1 MEDEMKDVKKI
12 ARQQYLKYFSVWFIG
27 ILVLAGVA
35 IASAIFLKKPKD
47 GAERKND
54 KAPEERVYDYAGIL
68 DDEEEDKLRDY
79 IAEKEEKYQADFV
92 IVTLYEP
99 VVGEEAYEYGH
110 HSKGWLK
117 EDDLNDWEAAMMDI
131 ADYFWDE
138 NKYGYNKGFEGDG
151 SILVDNRYPEK
162 DARGESQRGEWL
174 STSGKVEDALGY
186 YDVERVLYAVDDYY
200 ETDPYKAYKSYI
212 DKVCYYLDK
221 GEGKMQFG
229 TGYYIGGFF
238 VITLICIF
246 YCTGHLK
253 ENKSK
258 DTTTASTYVVGGK
271 PQMRNANDALL
282 RKSVTKRRIET
293 SSGSHGGGGGHH
305 TSHSGASHGGGGHRH

>member
-35 IASAIFLKKPKD
+35 IASAIFLKN
-47 GAERKND
+47 KND
-54 KAPEERVYDYAGIL
+54 TEAEERVYDEADIL
-68 DDEEEDKLRDY
+68 TDEEEDKLREY
-79 IAEKEEKYQADFV
+79 IAEMEEKYHADFV
-92 IVTLYEP
+92 ILTINEP
-99 VVGEEAYEYGH
+99 VVGKEAYEYGH
-110 HSKGWLK
+110 HSEGWLK

-131 ADYFWDE
+131 ADFFWDE
-138 NKYGYNKGFEGDG
+138 NKYGYNKEFEGDG
-151 SILVDNRYPEK
+151 SILVDNRYPVK
-162 DARGESQRGEWL
+162 DARGKSQRGEYL
-174 STSGKVEDALGY
+174 STSGKVEKVLGY
-186 YDVERVLYAVDDYY
+186 NDVEDVLGAVDEYY
-200 ETDPYKAYKSYI
+200 ETDPYKAYMSYI
-212 DKVCYYLDK
+212 DKVCSCLK
-221 GEGKMQFG
+221 RRIIL
-229 TGYYIGGFF
+229 YYIVGTAI
-238 VITLICIF
+238 ITIICIF